1 MAQGKKI
8 VGKKPSPFLNL
19 VLMTY
24 LKAGET
30 IQKRMKTFQGAG
42 EKRMTYQKAGEKM
55 MTYQKAGEMSNMEHG
70 PATWRS
76 MTGCRQG
83 KREMRKLQNRSN

>member
-1 MAQGKKI
+1 MAKGKKI

-42 EKRMTYQKAGEKM
+42 EKM

-76 MTGCRQG
+76 MTGYKQG
-83 KREMRKLQNRSN
+83 KTEMRKLQNRSN